1 MDFYDASSNLDA
13 SITLNVSNGDLE
25 FALPGGGKIVLG
37 NASQNVQIGGNLTVN
52 GTTTTINSTTTTVD
66 DPIFTLGGDTAPG
79 SDDNKDRG
87 IEFRWHNG
95 TVAKVGFFGYDDSTG
110 KFTFIPDAT
119 NTSEVFSGTKGT
131 IDANIEWNDI
141 LNKPAS
147 SGTVTQIDTNNGIT
161 GGPITTTGTVGL
173 TGQALALH
181 NLATNGL
188 IARTGSGTVAGRSIA
203 QGTGISVSNG
213 DGVSGNPT
221 IGVDSTVALRAD
233 THFIGTTSVALNRAS
248 ANLALTGISSVTLP
262 GATSGTVLLQPA
274 ATAGTTTITL
284 PATTG
289 TVVTTG
295 DSGTVTSTMIADG
308 TIVNG
313 DINASAAI
321 AITKLA
327 ASTISGISLGNNLAT
342 LTISTGLT
350 GTSYNGS
357 TAVTIGIDSSV
368 VTTTGSQTLT
378 NKTFTDSTTLFQ
390 DDVDNTKKLAFQLS
404 GISASTTRTLTIP
417 NVSGTIITTG
427 DTGTVTSTMIAD
439 GTIVNGDINASAAIA
454 ITKLAAST
462 ISGVSLGNNLNA
474 LTIGT
479 GLSGT
484 SYNGSAA
491 VTIAIDS
498 TVATLTGSQTL
509 TNKTFTDNTTTFQ
522 DDVDNTKKMQFQLS
536 GISASTTRTLTIPNN
551 SGTIALLSDITGGTP
566 GGSNTQ
572 VQFNNSG
579 AFGGDAGLTYNSTT
593 DTLTI
598 GGDLDVNG
606 GDITTTAATA
616 TLFNATA
623 TTLSIGGAATQL
635 NIGGI
640 TTGTSYV
647 DIGSGNG
654 ASGSARYIR
663 LGANGQAGSST
674 YIQFGPSNSGTIS
687 YTFNGSS
694 IGVPGILT
702 VGNGL
707 EFYIIPDSMS
717 GAGYSNINN
726 VTSGW
731 LTINTG
737 TTGVGIDIGDVDQN
751 QAGTKITIDPV
762 NDYID
767 LVTPRTL
774 LNGSLTFG
782 DGSVQTTKTPDF
794 ILFDMGII

>member
-37 NASQNVQIGGNLTVN
+37 NANQNVQIGGNLTVN

-119 NTSEVFSGTKGT
+119 NSSEVFSGTKGT

-147 SGTVTQIDTNNGIT
+147 SGTVTQIDTNNGVT
-161 GGPITTTGTVGL
+161 GGPITTTGTIGL

-221 IGVDSTVALRAD
+221 VGVDSTVALRAD

-404 GISASTTRTLTIP
+404 GIT
-417 NVSGTIITTG
+417 SG
-427 DTGTVTSTMIAD
+427 
-439 GTIVNGDINASAAIA
+439 
-454 ITKLAAST
+454 
-462 ISGVSLGNNLNA
+462 
-474 LTIGT
+474 
-479 GLSGT
+479 
-484 SYNGSAA
+484 
-491 VTIAIDS
+491 
-498 TVATLTGSQTL
+498 Q
-509 TNKTFTDNTTTFQ
+509 
-522 DDVDNTKKMQFQLS
+522 
-536 GISASTTRTLTIPNN
+536 TRTLTIPNN
-551 SGTIALLSDITGGTP
+551 SGTIALTSDITGGTP
-566 GGSNTQ
+566 GGSSTH

-579 AFGGDAGLTYNSTT
+579 VFGGDAGFTYDATNDSVGITSASATVTPLLITASSLNDGVGAFRINGVEPDIVLNDTNGGWNTITFENNSNARAA
-593 DTLTI
+593 I
-598 GGDLDVNG
+598 GRDNSNNFYIAVRDPSVNGGTWKDDGLLINSSTGNATFGYDLAVNG

-616 TLFNATA
+616 TLFNTTA
-623 TTLSIGGAATQL
+623 TTINFGAAASSL

-640 TTGTSYV
+640 STGSSTVNIATGASVSGASKTLNIGTGGVSGSFTYINIGTNAGGTTNITF
-647 DIGSGNG
+647 NG
-654 ASGSARYIR
+654 ASVSLPLVA
-663 LGANGQAGSST
+663 
-674 YIQFGPSNSGTIS
+674 
-687 YTFNGSS
+687 
-694 IGVPGILT
+694 T
-702 VGNGL
+702 VGGGALELSGL
-707 EFYIIPDSMS
+707 QDSMS
-717 GAGYSNINN
+717 GAGYSNITNT
-726 VTSGW
+726 TSGW
-731 LTINTG
+731 LSINTG
-737 TTGVGIDIGDVDQN
+737 SVGVGVEIGDVDGN
-751 QAGTKITIDPV
+751 QSGTKIAIDPV

>member
-1 MDFYDASSNLDA
+1 MPSDLIITPNRSTGNPKMDFYDASSNLDA

-221 IGVDSTVALRAD
+221 VGVDSTVALRAD

-390 DDVDNTKKLAFQLS
+390 DETDNTKKLAFQLS
-404 GISASTTRTLTIP
+404 GIT
-417 NVSGTIITTG
+417 SG
-427 DTGTVTSTMIAD
+427 
-439 GTIVNGDINASAAIA
+439 
-454 ITKLAAST
+454 
-462 ISGVSLGNNLNA
+462 
-474 LTIGT
+474 
-479 GLSGT
+479 
-484 SYNGSAA
+484 
-491 VTIAIDS
+491 
-498 TVATLTGSQTL
+498 Q
-509 TNKTFTDNTTTFQ
+509 
-522 DDVDNTKKMQFQLS
+522 
-536 GISASTTRTLTIPNN
+536 TRTLTIPNN
-551 SGTIALLSDITGGTP
+551 SGTIALTSDITGGTP

-572 VQFNNSG
+572 VQFNNNG
-579 AFGGDAGLTYNSTT
+579 AFGGDSGFTFDATNDSVGITSASTT
-593 DTLTI
+593 VSPFIITATALNDGVGALRINGVEPDLNLNDTDGGFNTI
-598 GGDLDVNG
+598 TFENNGAARVAIGRDSGNAAYIAVRDPAVSGGAWKGDALVINSSTGNATFGYDLGVNG
-606 GDITTTAATA
+606 GDITTTATTA
-616 TLFNATA
+616 TIFNATA
-623 TTLSIGGAATQL
+623 TTLSMGGAATNLTIGGATGGSAL
-635 NIGGI
+635 NIGTGATI
-640 TTGTSYV
+640 SGQTKNINIGTGGVSGSTTNIYYGTNTAGAVSQNIFNGFCSFAGGALELAGTPDTMTAGYAYV
-647 DIGSGNG
+647 NNNTSGNLN
-654 ASGSARYIR
+654 I
-663 LGANGQAGSST
+663 
-674 YIQFGPSNSGTIS
+674 NSG
-687 YTFNGSS
+687 F
-694 IGVPGILT
+694 
-702 VGNGL
+702 
-707 EFYIIPDSMS
+707 F
-717 GAGYSNINN
+717 GAA
-726 VTSGW
+726 V
-731 LTINTG
+731 
-737 TTGVGIDIGDVDQN
+737 VIGDVDGN
-751 QAGTKITIDPV
+751 QANNTIYVDVV
-762 NDYID
+762 NG
-767 LVTPRTL
+767 VTTISGL
-774 LNGSLTFG
+774 FSIGSTLTFG
-782 DGSVQTTKTPDF
+782 DGSVQATKTPDF
-794 ILFDMGII
+794 ILFDLGII